1 MTKEIQSI
9 GDIKTEIMNDL
20 ELKKQTIDEIRKA
33 LHVRGEFMQASFIDA
48 LKELEEEGKVYLD
61 EDGYYKKF
69 EYKQLGKVQGKIY
82 INNIGKGF
90 VFIENNGRKTKYLVN
105 ENHLNGALDGDVVV
119 LKDINHGKTNYATA
133 KVEKIIKRAKGKTIF
148 EYAGDGEFIPYSI
161 HGNVTIIC
169 PKEELKKIVKGQRVL
184 VNIDKEKIATI
195 ENKAVFEAHIDKIV
209 GHKDDPDIEIATI
222 AAEHAFFK
230 DFPEDV
236 IEQLETIPDQVLPE
250 DFDNRNDLRHCNIFT
265 IDGKDTKDID
275 DAISIIKTKD
285 DHYILSVHIAD
296 VSHYIKENSP
306 LDLEARKRGTSAYL
320 ASSVIPMFPH
330 QISNGICSL
339 NEGVDR
345 LTKTVEMYISPNG
358 EILDYQIY
366 DSVIQSKKQM
376 NYDEVN
382 QILINK
388 NTPKGYETFV
398 EDLQIMNE
406 LSKKLN
412 ARRQNEGKVDFASDE
427 IKIITSPTGEA
438 LEFETR
444 KQNQAE
450 HLIENFMIAANSCV
464 AEYYKWLETPQ
475 VYRVHGTPNDD
486 NLIEALQTLKKEKLC
501 SKQDVDSLINKIK
514 NGHYNSADLNAF
526 LDRFKKDENYSIISH
541 LILTSMSKAKY
552 TSTCEGHYGLGL
564 NYYTHFTSP
573 IRRHPDLMVHR
584 LTNPYQKYDIP
595 KLLTYYHTLPE
606 MCEHD
611 SFMEREADQAEKE
624 VLALKMAEYMQRKFE
639 EDHNYIYEGRII
651 EMTPYDT
658 KIKLKNQVIGHVTPQ
673 DLARAKASNHNRKLK
688 LGEKVFVLVKEVSIP
703 HRIIY
708 FNLNYKELSKPTQKV
723 LK

>member
-61 EDGYYKKF
+61 EDGFYKKF
-69 EYKQLGKVQGKIY
+69 DYKQLGKVQGKIY

-230 DFPEDV
+230 DFPDGV

>member
-9 GDIKTEIMNDL
+9 GDIKTEIMSDL

-61 EDGYYKKF
+61 EDGFYKKF
-69 EYKQLGKVQGKIY
+69 DYKQLGKVQGKIY

-595 KLLTYYHTLPE
+595 KLLAYYHTLPE

>member
-61 EDGYYKKF
+61 EDGFYKKF
-69 EYKQLGKVQGKIY
+69 DYKQLGKVQGKIY

>member
-9 GDIKTEIMNDL
+9 GDIKTEIMSDL

-61 EDGYYKKF
+61 EDGFYKKF
-69 EYKQLGKVQGKIY
+69 DYKQLGKVQGKIY

-526 LDRFKKDENYSIISH
+526 LDRFKNDENYSIISH

-595 KLLTYYHTLPE
+595 KLLAYYHTLPE

>member
-61 EDGYYKKF
+61 EDGFYKKF
-69 EYKQLGKVQGKIY
+69 DYKQLGKVQGKIY

-595 KLLTYYHTLPE
+595 KLLAYYHTLPE

>member
-61 EDGYYKKF
+61 EDGFYKKF
-69 EYKQLGKVQGKIY
+69 DYKQLGKVQGKIY

-161 HGNVTIIC
+161 QGNVTIIC
-169 PKEELKKIVKGQRVL
+169 RKEELKKIVKGERVL

-584 LTNPYQKYDIP
+584 LINPYQKYDIP

-708 FNLNYKELSKPTQKV
+708 FNLNYKELSKPNQKV

>member
-9 GDIKTEIMNDL
+9 GDIKTEIMSDL

-61 EDGYYKKF
+61 EDGFYKKF
-69 EYKQLGKVQGKIY
+69 DYKQLGKVQGKIY

-526 LDRFKKDENYSIISH
+526 LDHFKKDENYSIISH

>member
-61 EDGYYKKF
+61 EDGFYKKF
-69 EYKQLGKVQGKIY
+69 DYKQLGKVQGKIY

-427 IKIITSPTGEA
+427 IKK
-438 LEFETR
+438 F
-444 KQNQAE
+444 
-450 HLIENFMIAANSCV
+450 NS
-464 AEYYKWLETPQ
+464 
-475 VYRVHGTPNDD
+475 
-486 NLIEALQTLKKEKLC
+486 
-501 SKQDVDSLINKIK
+501 
-514 NGHYNSADLNAF
+514 
-526 LDRFKKDENYSIISH
+526 
-541 LILTSMSKAKY
+541 
-552 TSTCEGHYGLGL
+552 
-564 NYYTHFTSP
+564 
-573 IRRHPDLMVHR
+573 
-584 LTNPYQKYDIP
+584 
-595 KLLTYYHTLPE
+595 
-606 MCEHD
+606 
-611 SFMEREADQAEKE
+611 
-624 VLALKMAEYMQRKFE
+624 
-639 EDHNYIYEGRII
+639 
-651 EMTPYDT
+651 
-658 KIKLKNQVIGHVTPQ
+658 
-673 DLARAKASNHNRKLK
+673 
-688 LGEKVFVLVKEVSIP
+688 
-703 HRIIY
+703 
-708 FNLNYKELSKPTQKV
+708 
-723 LK
+723 